1 MYRFFFARAIVWLSS
16 LGCLLYFSGLV
27 QLYKLGFVEGMIQP
41 DETMSLRGIIYPF
54 LGFTLL
60 DAFIILLEPRY
71 NEILKELDVNSF
83 KMLTIWEVMSGKGF
97 ANFVSN
103 VRDCVT
109 KLFKDNEVKTF
120 LGDCII
126 VSISIIFFEF
136 LFFNNYI

>member
-1 MYRFFFARAIVWLSS
+1 MMYRFFFARAIVWLSS
-16 LGCLLYFSGLV
+16 LSCLFYFSGLP

-60 DAFIILLEPRY
+60 DAFIILLELRY
-71 NEILKELDVNSF
+71 KEILKELDIDSF
-83 KMLTIWEVMSGKGF
+83 TSWNVEGV

-136 LFFNNYI
+136 LFFNNYL

>member
-1 MYRFFFARAIVWLSS
+1 MYIFFFARAIVWMSS
-16 LGCLLYFSGLV
+16 LGFLLYFSGLP

-71 NEILKELDVNSF
+71 NKILKELDIDAFTWWNV
-83 KMLTIWEVMSGKGF
+83 EGV
-97 ANFVSN
+97 ANLLSN
-103 VRDCVT
+103 VRDCVI

-126 VSISIIFFEF
+126 VSILIIFFEF
-136 LFFNNYI
+136 LFFNNYL

>member
-1 MYRFFFARAIVWLSS
+1 MYGFCFARAIVWLLS
-16 LGCLLYFSGLV
+16 LACLFYFSGLP

-41 DETMSLRGIIYPF
+41 DETMSLRGVMYPF

-71 NEILKELDVNSF
+71 NEILKQLDIDSI
-83 KMLTIWEVMSGKGF
+83 TWSEVMSVEGV
-97 ANFVSN
+97 ANFASN

-136 LFFNNYI
+136 LFFNNYL